1 MKKEDMIKEKMIQE
15 YPETTTGFQDMIK
28 ERIAEQVGKDKAE
41 QICAEQRRRNSF
53 KHTAMRPLK
62 WVAAAAILL
71 VCGTTAAAAVN
82 PELRNYLLERLKP
95 EDVDAYM
102 QDVEPEVEE
111 KTEITEKTKS
121 TEKDDALKDLEQA
134 LENPLWEVSDAW
146 FDGATVYFSASPS
159 EAAKGLSDKYEIYPS
174 DHSAVNGQDTLFE
187 CPDAS
192 PQTEGDLSP
201 GEKAGVYHCKI
212 NLSGRDIS
220 GNMDITFKLHIVNRD
235 GVEPARRMQEIKFS
249 VDGEA
254 SGIKVVANGYEEQ
267 ELTDGKLE
275 ILQFKLAPSILHM
288 EVKYTFY
295 GADAKEK
302 ADRLYYSMYYIED
315 SSGTR
320 IHGGWPSIGDQR
332 LINEESDGGYSVTLW
347 WEADSVNGEG
357 VDIDTDS
364 LTFLP
369 WDYSERR
376 SDGKGV
382 QGSEQIFDWATF
394 TVPVVKVE

>member
-1 MKKEDMIKEKMIQE
+1 MKKEDIKEKMIQE
-15 YPETTTGFQDMIK
+15 YPEATTGFQDMIK
-28 ERIAEQVGKDKAE
+28 ERIAEQVGEDTAE
-41 QICAEQRRRNSF
+41 QICVEQRGQNRD
-53 KHTAMRPLK
+53 KHTLLRPFK
-62 WVAAAAILL
+62 WVVAASILL
-71 VCGTTAAAAVN
+71 VCGTTAAATVN
-82 PELRNYLLERLKP
+82 PEIRNYLLEHIKQ
-95 EDVDAYM
+95 EDVDAYI
-102 QDVEPEVEE
+102 QDVEPEVTN
-111 KTEITEKTKS
+111 KTEIPKE
-121 TEKDDALKDLEQA
+121 DDALKELEQA

-159 EAAKGLSDKYEIYPS
+159 EEAKSLSSKYEIYPS

-192 PQTEGDLSP
+192 PLTPGDLSP

-235 GVEPARRMQEIKFS
+235 GVKPARRMQEIKFS

-267 ELTDGKLE
+267 ELPDGKLE
-275 ILQFKLAPSILHM
+275 ILQFKLAPSILHVQ
-288 EVKYTFY
+288 VKYTFY
-295 GADAKEK
+295 GSDAKEK
-302 ADRLYYSMYYIED
+302 AEQLERSSYYIED
-315 SSGTR
+315 SSGKR
-320 IHGGWPSIGDQR
+320 IQGGWPIIGDQR
-332 LINEESDGGYSVTLW
+332 LIYQEEDGGYSVTLW
-347 WEADSVNGEG
+347 WEEDSINHNG

-369 WDYSERR
+369 WNYSERR

-394 TVPVVKVE
+394 TVPVVEGE